1 MNLIFVSIVTSYA
14 FIHYTE
20 ESVCTESH
28 DKMLDY
34 TYKGR
39 TLVVKYDKKSTPES
53 KQQKADEAKR
63 KATAPKGKL

>member
-1 MNLIFVSIVTSYA
+1 MNLIFVCIVTSYA

-20 ESVCTESH
+20 ESVCKESH

-34 TYKGR
+34 TYQGH
-39 TLVVKYDKKSTPES
+39 TLVVMYGKKSTPEL
-53 KQQKADEAKR
+53 KQQKADGVKR